1 MKKIQS
7 MMQLL
12 LCFCFILG
20 ITACAKRTDVSNND
34 EFIYCLNGDRTGLIK
49 VVYEFPEV
57 DTAKVVE
64 AVLEE
69 LSTPAEDLEYVQPIP
84 DEIKVQSSKLEGML
98 VTVDFDTEYYELS
111 SGDEKLVRAAVVQSL
126 LEVDGVI
133 GVQFTI
139 DGEKLEDTDGV
150 VVGIMNQDDFVQ
162 NSNTAL
168 NEYQTVQLILYFANE
183 TGDGLIAENR
193 EVNYTSNETIEKLIM
208 EGLIEGPKKTGLY
221 PTVNPQT
228 TLLSVTTKED
238 VCYVNL
244 DSDFLN
250 RNYDVKPDVIV
261 YSVVNS
267 IIGGSQVKKVQITVN
282 GEKAV
287 TFADT
292 VDLSKPFVA
301 DSSYM
306 K

>member
-111 SGDEKLVRAAVVQSL
+111 SVDEKLLRAAVVQSL